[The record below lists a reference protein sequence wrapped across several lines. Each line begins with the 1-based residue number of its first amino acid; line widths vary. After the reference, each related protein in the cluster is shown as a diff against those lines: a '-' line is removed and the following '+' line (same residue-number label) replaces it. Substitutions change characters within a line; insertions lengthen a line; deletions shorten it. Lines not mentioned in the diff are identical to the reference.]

1 MDEYAIRCF
10 FQDTRKPTDELTIE
24 EAEAFRHAALH
35 LARYL
40 SNEYLLNPV
49 SEEALAQINN

>member
-10 FQDTRKPTDELTIE
+10 FNEDRKLTDELTPE
-24 EAEAFRHAALH
+24 EAKAFRHAALH

-40 SNEYLLNPV
+40 TTEYDLDSV
-49 SEEALAQINN
+49 SEEALAQINS